1 MISETPKI
9 KLAIFASGGG
19 SNALKILE
27 YFEQHTAIEISLIL
41 YNNKS
46 AGVIQ
51 HGLTFNV
58 PTVYWN
64 KTKMND
70 AKATLSMLNYYHV
83 NGILLAG
90 FLALIPEYLVQRFSG
105 KILNIHP
112 ALLPDFGGH
121 GMYGHFVHEAVSAS
135 GNLCSGITIHLI
147 DAEYD
152 KGKILFQYPV
162 SINANEDPVSI
173 QKKVLALEHLY
184 YAPIIEKYF
193 MNPES
198 LF

>member
-1 MISETPKI
+1 MISETPRI

-27 YFEQHTAIEISLIL
+27 YFAHHNAIEISLIL

-46 AGVIQ
+46 AGVRQ
-51 HGLTFNV
+51 HGLTFDI
-58 PTVYWN
+58 PTLYWN
-64 KTKMND
+64 KTKLND
-70 AKATLSMLNYYHV
+70 EGATLSMLNYYHV
-83 NGILLAG
+83 DGIILAG

-135 GNLCSGITIHLI
+135 GNLCSGITIHLV

-162 SINANEDPVSI
+162 SIKMNEDPVSI
-173 QKKVLALEHLY
+173 QKKVLNLEHQY